1 MIFIRFFFSYCD
13 NFVFKVSIRSHIF
26 DWNCVSQILD
36 QATTEDRRQLVCEKA
51 ASFYVAS

>member
-51 ASFYVAS
+51 ASFYAAS